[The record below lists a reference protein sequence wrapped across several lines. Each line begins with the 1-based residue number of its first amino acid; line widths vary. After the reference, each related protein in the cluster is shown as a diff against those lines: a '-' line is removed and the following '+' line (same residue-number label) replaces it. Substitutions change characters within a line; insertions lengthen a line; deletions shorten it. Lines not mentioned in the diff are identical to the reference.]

1 MLCSSVLLGE
11 LRTVLFAHI
20 YPVCGSKVSR
30 GCGMILITA
39 GSVELRDLS
48 ACCYWMKEWKCR
60 RDEIFAF
67 PRFENVMILGSRYE
81 EISTF
86 TRNTRLCVPVFWNHF
101 VGDGQTHTHTD
112 SQCAQIHIAEICSL
126 ITSVCLLSQIIALLV
141 MYVRVSVC
149 VCGWMS

>member
-81 EISTF
+81 EISVYTKY
-86 TRNTRLCVPVFWNHF
+86 
-101 VGDGQTHTHTD
+101 
-112 SQCAQIHIAEICSL
+112 
-126 ITSVCLLSQIIALLV
+126 TSVCSCILKSFCRWWADSHTHRLTVRSNSHCRDLQPYHKCLLTLSDHCSFS
-141 MYVRVSVC
+141 YVCACERVC